1 MSTEEQNGS
10 ESFGRRLTWRD
21 GVGSVLGL
29 GLGAVL
35 IAYGLP
41 LGLDTSWGEIG
52 TQLGRVR
59 PAGAVLM
66 ALLLLA
72 GLFCYTWVLIGSL
85 PGLNHLQALKGNAV
99 TSLVGNLVPL
109 GAAVGVALW
118 VMMARSWGFS
128 RRAVSASL
136 LVTSLWN
143 LLARI
148 ALPVIACL
156 LLVAGPI
163 DTPRL
168 VVRGALVAG
177 AVGTGVIVL
186 VSAMVLSDT
195 VARWVVLALDRVA
208 GLLRRSGSR
217 VRRLETLMT
226 DQRARTQEL
235 VRSGFWPMTLGMTG
249 QFALLFCLY
258 WMAARTVGV
267 DLPLVELICAYA
279 FRQLLTVF
287 AVTPG
292 GLGVT
297 EVGTA
302 GMLVLLGAGAGA
314 ASATALLYAV
324 YAHLVVVPFGVVA
337 LAAWWYGSGPGGR
350 GRDTAPVTD
359 GPGRPLSL

>member
-1 MSTEEQNGS
+1 VSTDAPAES
-10 ESFGRRLTWRD
+10 EALGRRLTWRD
-21 GVGSVLGL
+21 AVSSVLGL
-29 GLGAVL
+29 GLGGVL
-35 IAYGLP
+35 IVYGMP
-41 LGLDTSWGEIG
+41 LVLDTSWAEIG
-52 TQLGRVR
+52 AQLARVR
-59 PAGAVLM
+59 PGSAALM
-66 ALLLLA
+66 ALLLVA
-72 GLFCYTWVLIGSL
+72 GLFCYTWVLMGSL
-85 PGLNHLQALKGNAV
+85 PGLTHLQALKGNAV
-99 TSLVGNLVPL
+99 TSLVGNLIPL

-118 VMMARSWGFS
+118 VLMTRSWGFS

-148 ALPVIACL
+148 ALPVIGCL
-156 LLVAGPI
+156 LLVAGPV
-163 DTPRL
+163 DAPQL

-177 AVGTGVIVL
+177 AVGTAAIATA
-186 VSAMVLSDT
+186 SAMVLSDT
-195 VARWVVLALDRVA
+195 VARWVVLGLDRVA

-217 VRRLETLMT
+217 VRRLEALMT
-226 DQRARTQEL
+226 DQRARVREL
-235 VRSGFWPMTLGMTG
+235 VRSGFWPMTLGMVG
-249 QFALLFCLY
+249 QFTLLFCLY
-258 WMAARTVGV
+258 WTAARTVGV
-267 DLPLVELICAYA
+267 ELPLIGLVCAYA

-337 LAAWWYGSGPGGR
+337 LASWWYGSGPGGR
-350 GRDTAPVTD
+350 DREETRLVG
-359 GPGRPLSL
+359 